1 MSALV
6 VDAGALVALDRA
18 DRDMWADLRRAETV
32 GATVVVPT
40 GVVAQAWR
48 DGARQVRL
56 VRALQSMDELPL
68 DGVVARLAGAL
79 CARSGSTDVIDA
91 TVALAAASFPP
102 SEPVT
107 LATSDRSDLDDLLE
121 LLRAGHVRIRPV

>member
-6 VDAGALVALDRA
+6 IDAGALIALDRA
-18 DRDMWADLRRAETV
+18 DRDMWADLRRAATA
-32 GATVVVPT
+32 GATVVVPA

-68 DGVVARLAGAL
+68 DGAVARLAGVL

-91 TVALAAASFPP
+91 TVAMAAASFPR
-102 SEPVT
+102 SEAVT
-107 LATSDRSDLDDLLE
+107 LATSDRSDIDDLLE
-121 LLRAGHVRIRPV
+121 LLRADHVRIRPV